1 MEAAKSVDVSMLKTH
16 KVLPRKRALI
26 DDTNGLSTN
35 RRELKRLSKF
45 SFESDGLEELIQT
58 WVPEPAP
65 VRINLQKALPPT
77 PPSRPEETVNANA
90 ASTSMSKRS
99 ISLGNNTDTQSG
111 YNTPVNQRS
120 PPTPDITPP
129 MAQSRTR
136 MLPPSFNSADPSS
149 RTESFK
155 TAREDQV
162 SDDESRASDSPALL
176 PSQQRIWLAATRRS
190 RLRDIGLGLDLASD
204 EDDETSGERTPR
216 TSSDAHEFVTF
227 DGNWGSETKWVKG
240 DTEDARNSNSHH
252 DTSLKKMVRKLPA
265 ISTRSPPKSLDHSGD
280 ATPTM
285 MRGLSLRE
293 RVDRNKH
300 SPTSASTERFAERIE
315 WPLKE
320 EDVDNDLNPQSLDNR
335 RISQMSWASTVVEAM
350 VVDTPPQRTRTL
362 RHIGKNPSLRAVSS
376 PIDRSN
382 RSSLV
387 SDDPSHRLVH
397 RNTRIPDRGNR
408 RSTESDT
415 STSGNSS
422 LARTRQESIP
432 VIVIPE
438 RHSSLGSSATSSG
451 RHSNG
456 HSLTFARQ
464 HSSRPTTA
472 PDEGVGYFDLM
483 STTRQSKQEAIPS
496 MTPLTPENTKIK
508 DVVAAVPAHSAPL
521 SVPTSKNVSRATSIT
536 SVSAHFREPSYP
548 QYALPAFEHTET
560 RGTGLEGV
568 PVSDWTALRP
578 RSSQV
583 TPFSIQSIHSSTPG
597 TLEVSEAQ
605 AVNIYPHNNR
615 SILVVQQTARQDSEA
630 SPRSTIITEQA
641 NIIIEEP
648 LTPPGASIPRSL
660 VDSPLR
666 NPREPPRPP
675 AFKVIPPTP
684 ANATPANDGEK
695 QLDRRTSSGS
705 RSRPLSM
712 VKRAFSTRRYSD
724 TFVTPFTRSLTRRNT
739 TTNGMLHTGED
750 QTAKLSPF
758 WRPRGFWDD
767 ITDSDSE
774 FGNDGFLVS
783 NSLGMPQKSVV
794 PGPSFLGRR
803 LGSLRLRGPPQ
814 HGGMRRKHSVES
826 TPAYEFTR
834 DENTVPRMPRLGY
847 QVQFVGFKDLQDR
860 FEKRKE
866 RKMEEKKERERAR
879 LRQSIGPV
887 IVHPHARL
895 A

>member
-1 MEAAKSVDVSMLKTH
+1 MLKC
-16 KVLPRKRALI
+16 
-26 DDTNGLSTN
+26 
-35 RRELKRLSKF
+35 
-45 SFESDGLEELIQT
+45 
-58 WVPEPAP
+58 
-65 VRINLQKALPPT
+65 
-77 PPSRPEETVNANA
+77 
-90 ASTSMSKRS
+90 S
-99 ISLGNNTDTQSG
+99 ISFSDNTDAQSG
-111 YNTPVNQRS
+111 YKTPVNQRS

-129 MAQSRTR
+129 IAHSRTQ

-155 TAREDQV
+155 TARENQF

-176 PSQQRIWLAATRRS
+176 PSQQQIWLAATRRA

-204 EDDETSGERTPR
+204 EDDKTSGERTPR
-216 TSSDAHEFVTF
+216 TSTDAHEFVTF
-227 DGNWGSETKWVKG
+227 DGSWDSETKGVKG
-240 DTEDARNSNSHH
+240 DTEEARNSNSNPE
-252 DTSLKKMVRKLPA
+252 TSLRERGPRLPA
-265 ISTRSPPKSLDHSGD
+265 ISTRSPPKSLDLSMD
-280 ATPTM
+280 ATPTI

-320 EDVDNDLNPQSLDNR
+320 DDLDNDLNPQNWDNR
-335 RISQMSWASTVVEAM
+335 RISQMSWTSTVVEAM
-350 VVDTPPQRTRTL
+350 VVDTPPQRKRTL

-415 STSGNSS
+415 STSVNSS

-438 RHSSLGSSATSSG
+438 RHSSLKSSATSSG

-472 PDEGVGYFDLM
+472 PDDGVGYFDIM
-483 STTRQSKQEAIPS
+483 RTTRQSKPEVIPS
-496 MTPLTPENTKIK
+496 TTPLTPKSIKIK
-508 DVVAAVPAHSAPL
+508 DVVAAVPVYCAPL
-521 SVPTSKNVSRATSIT
+521 SAPISKNVSRATSIT
-536 SVSAHFREPSYP
+536 SVSARFREPGYS
-548 QYALPAFEHTET
+548 QSALPVPEPGDLRA
-560 RGTGLEGV
+560 TGLDGV
-568 PVSDWTALRP
+568 PMGDWSALRP

-583 TPFSIQSIHSSTPG
+583 TPFSIQSVHSSTPG

-605 AVNIYPHNNR
+605 AVNLYPHNNR
-615 SILVVQQTARQDSEA
+615 SILVVQQTARQDSET
-630 SPRSTIITEQA
+630 SPRSTIVTEQA
-641 NIIIEEP
+641 NTILEEP
-648 LTPPGASIPRSL
+648 LTPPGASISRCL

-695 QLDRRTSSGS
+695 QPDRRTPSSS

-712 VKRAFSTRRYSD
+712 VRRAFSTRRYSD

-739 TTNGMLHTGED
+739 TANGMLQTGED
-750 QTAKLSPF
+750 PTAKLSPF

-767 ITDSDSE
+767 ISDSDSE
-774 FGNDGFLVS
+774 FGNDAFLVS

-803 LGSLRLRGPPQ
+803 LGSFRLRGPPQ

-834 DENTVPRMPRLGY
+834 EENMMPRMPRLGY

-866 RKMEEKKERERAR
+866 RKVEEKKERERAR

-887 IVHPHARL
+887 IAHPHARL